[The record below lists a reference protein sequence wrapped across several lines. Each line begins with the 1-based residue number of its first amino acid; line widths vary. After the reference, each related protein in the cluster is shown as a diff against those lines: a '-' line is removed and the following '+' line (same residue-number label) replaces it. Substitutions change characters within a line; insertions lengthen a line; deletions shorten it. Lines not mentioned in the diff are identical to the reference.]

1 MLQLGKMHF
10 ATSFALHVG
19 WSVALA
25 MNYDADN
32 EMNGSDE

>member
-19 WSVALA
+19 WSVALV
-25 MNYDADN
+25 MNADN